1 MRRKNQTGISV
12 NKNTGSEFRRLRDEL
27 GVTSDELLRYMIEL
41 YRPRTWLFKLFK
53 KATKWM

>member
-12 NKNTGSEFRRLRDEL
+12 HKDTGSEFRRLREEL

-41 YRPRTWLFKLFK
+41 YRPRAWFFKIFK
-53 KATKWM
+53 RVTKWM